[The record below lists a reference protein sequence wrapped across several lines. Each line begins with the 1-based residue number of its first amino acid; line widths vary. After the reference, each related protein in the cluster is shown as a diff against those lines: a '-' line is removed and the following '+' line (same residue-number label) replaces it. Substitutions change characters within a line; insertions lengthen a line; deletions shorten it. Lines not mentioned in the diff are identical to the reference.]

1 MLHASNHRTALQS
14 LQGALGKTSGRS
26 YKAAPRQLLQVDNS
40 GTSPTISPAHGHIS
54 KDPGPRSKGAEEA
67 AKLGRETLGNAADV
81 RFLSDHYPM
90 LANGRWQTT
99 NLIRREPLSHRE
111 ILTILEYIYDLILH
125 VEQLRRDQPSGE
137 DEQVM
142 VVWQEQY
149 DDLVDQIWD
158 ALRVMV
164 PLETRYYHFILA
176 WRETLTY
183 LTVILIPSSLYL
195 SLARVKRSCQESRA
209 T

>member
-1 MLHASNHRTALQS
+1 M
-14 LQGALGKTSGRS
+14 
-26 YKAAPRQLLQVDNS
+26 P
-40 GTSPTISPAHGHIS
+40 
-54 KDPGPRSKGAEEA
+54 
-67 AKLGRETLGNAADV
+67 
-81 RFLSDHYPM
+81 
-90 LANGRWQTT
+90 ANGRWQTT
-99 NLIRREPLSHRE
+99 NLIRREPLCHRE
-111 ILTILEYIYDLILH
+111 ILTILEYIYDLVLH

-137 DEQVM
+137 DEQVI

-164 PLETRYYHFILA
+164 PLETRCYLFILA
-176 WRETLTY
+176 WSGTLTY

-195 SLARVKRSCQESRA
+195 SLARAKKSCQESRA